1 MIRRYLGLLA
11 VLTAVRLLARLI
23 AMAAGAA
30 LVVAAAPVSLV
41 AAYAVAHAWIAG
53 WPPRRLYRAALWC
66 LPMVAVWA
74 ALTASA
80 ARSWW
85 QLAAAPYL
93 AWLAMWHLAAAGA
106 VVPAALTIA
115 PVAIPLGLAVGAL
128 AWSRRIFAMQTG
140 TGLDQGGWI
149 QPQAGGIGTFGRGF
163 LADHKLFW
171 PTQSYP
177 QSVHALMSDTGAP
190 GFYAAE
196 LSRIQAPRKL
206 DPPRLEVVVRFLA
219 GTFIGFMEWWGREEN
234 ENLPAETVDRA
245 FRSLVLPGI
254 AHVLDLEIEIPSAL

>member
-23 AMAAGAA
+23 AVAAGAA

-53 WPPRRLYRAALWC
+53 WPPRRLYRTALWC

-106 VVPAALTIA
+106 VVPAALTIVF
-115 PVAIPLGLAVGAL
+115 VATPLGRLRPAAMAASGPQCPGQDRRPRCGA
-128 AWSRRIFAMQTG
+128 AAFPWRSRRG
-140 TGLDQGGWI
+140 RCRHPGGW
-149 QPQAGGIGTFGRGF
+149 PSRVAARGDPVSAAALPPGRDRHHRNRQAEGSSVALLSHVRNAAVRGR
-163 LADHKLFW
+163 LHKDQRR
-171 PTQSYP
+171 T
-177 QSVHALMSDTGAP
+177 
-190 GFYAAE
+190 
-196 LSRIQAPRKL
+196 
-206 DPPRLEVVVRFLA
+206 
-219 GTFIGFMEWWGREEN
+219 
-234 ENLPAETVDRA
+234 DRDQ
-245 FRSLVLPGI
+245 RQHL
-254 AHVLDLEIEIPSAL
+254 

>member
-41 AAYAVAHAWIAG
+41 AAYAVAQAWIAG
-53 WPPRRLYRAALWC
+53 WPPRRLYHAALWC

-74 ALTASA
+74 AVTASA

-115 PVAIPLGLAVGAL
+115 PVATPLGLAVGAL
-128 AWSRRIFAMQTG
+128 AWSRRIYAMQTG
-140 TGLDQGGWI
+140 TGGLSPSAPAAFDRRQWQHQVRSARARIAAPGAVPLLSRGGAVV
-149 QPQAGGIGTFGRGF
+149 AGADIRVAGHPASPLAAIPYQRLRSHQVVIGT
-163 LADHKLFW
+163 
-171 PTQSYP
+171 
-177 QSVHALMSDTGAP
+177 TGT
-190 GFYAAE
+190 GK
-196 LSRIQAPRKL
+196 PR
-206 DPPRLEVVVRFLA
+206 VQV
-219 GTFIGFMEWWGREEN
+219 W
-234 ENLPAETVDRA
+234 
-245 FRSLVLPGI
+245 
-254 AHVLDLEIEIPSAL
+254 HY

>member
-23 AMAAGAA
+23 AVAAGAA

-53 WPPRRLYRAALWC
+53 WPPRRLYRAARWC

-106 VVPAALTIA
+106 VGPAALTIA

-128 AWSRRIFAMQTG
+128 AWSRRIYAMQTG
-140 TGLDQGGWI
+140 TGGLSPSAPAAFDRRQWQHQVRSARARIAAPGAVPLLSRGGAVV
-149 QPQAGGIGTFGRGF
+149 AGAVIRVVGHPASPLAAIPYQRLRSHQVVIGT
-163 LADHKLFW
+163 
-171 PTQSYP
+171 
-177 QSVHALMSDTGAP
+177 TGT
-190 GFYAAE
+190 GK
-196 LSRIQAPRKL
+196 PR
-206 DPPRLEVVVRFLA
+206 VQV
-219 GTFIGFMEWWGREEN
+219 W
-234 ENLPAETVDRA
+234 
-245 FRSLVLPGI
+245 
-254 AHVLDLEIEIPSAL
+254 HY

>member
-11 VLTAVRLLARLI
+11 VLTAVRLLAGLI
-23 AMAAGAA
+23 AVAAGAA

-74 ALTASA
+74 GLTASA

-85 QLAAAPYL
+85 QLATAPYL

-128 AWSRRIFAMQTG
+128 AWSRRIYAMQTG
-140 TGLDQGGWI
+140 TGG
-149 QPQAGGIGTFGRGF
+149 
-163 LADHKLFW
+163 
-171 PTQSYP
+171 
-177 QSVHALMSDTGAP
+177 
-190 GFYAAE
+190 
-196 LSRIQAPRKL
+196 LS
-206 DPPRLEVVVRFLA
+206 
-219 GTFIGFMEWWGREEN
+219 
-234 ENLPAETVDRA
+234 
-245 FRSLVLPGI
+245 
-254 AHVLDLEIEIPSAL
+254 PSAPAAFDRRQWQHQVPQCPGQDRRSRRGAAAFPWRSRRGRCRHPGSWPSRVAARGGTVSAAALPPGRDRHDRNR